1 MDALFKLAEERIQQA
16 IEDGELDNLP
26 GRGKP
31 LAADDCRQVPP
42 ELRMAYRVL
51 KNNGLIPQ
59 EMELRREILHL
70 EKLLSQCRQDNEAS
84 PQARMLQ
91 QKLLEKYLQFDI
103 MMDKRRMRR

>member
-16 IEDGELDNLP
+16 IENGELDNLP
-26 GRGKP
+26 GQGKP
-31 LAADDCRQVPP
+31 LADDDCRQVPP

-51 KNNGLIPQ
+51 KNNGLMPQ

-70 EKLLSQCRQDNEAS
+70 EKLLAKCRQDTES
-84 PQARMLQ
+84 GLQAQALQ
-91 QKLLEKYLQFDI
+91 KKLLEKHLQFNI